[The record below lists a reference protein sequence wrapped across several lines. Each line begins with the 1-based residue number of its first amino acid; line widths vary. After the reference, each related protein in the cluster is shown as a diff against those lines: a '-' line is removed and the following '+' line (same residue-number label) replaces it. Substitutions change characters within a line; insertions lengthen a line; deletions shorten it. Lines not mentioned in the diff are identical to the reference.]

1 MVAAQSSVQAFLSPQ
16 VSERTDV
23 GQSEREAEKIL
34 IPHVGNCV
42 AAVLERNSAT
52 IPVIGR
58 LAASELQLPE
68 FGIKANAASR
78 TESPAR
84 KAAITQRNAKLLKL
98 ARDLARVRDR
108 SALALAQAWR
118 RCIGLRNLQKGVPA
132 AESEWP
138 EIVVHQQRAGI
149 GPTQLEV
156 VVHIPFCISMAA
168 GIDAQARNQ
177 RGQMARLGDECNASQ
192 V

>member
-23 GQSEREAEKIL
+23 GQSEGEAEKIF
-34 IPHVGNCV
+34 IAHIGNGV
-42 AAVLERNSAT
+42 AAVLEGNAAT
-52 IPVIGR
+52 IPVISG
-58 LAASELQLPE
+58 LAAGELQLPE

-84 KAAITQRNAKLLKL
+84 KAAVTQRNAKLLKL
-98 ARDLARVRDR
+98 ARDLAGVR
-108 SALALAQAWR
+108 SGPALAFAQAWR
-118 RCIGLRNLQKGVPA
+118 RCIGLRNLQKGMSA
-132 AESEWP
+132 TESEGA

-149 GPTQLEV
+149 DPAQLEV
-156 VVHIPFCISMAA
+156 VVHIPFCVGMAA
-168 GIDAQARNQ
+168 GIDAQARNE